1 MEKAYRRFA
10 VGLLVALG
18 ILFLLCAAVVIRIDP
33 FFHYR
38 DVDPILL
45 KMFHIYHV
53 IHNQIEYQNE

>member
-38 DVDPILL
+38 DVDPEGEDGRPSAHAGL
-45 KMFHIYHV
+45 
-53 IHNQIEYQNE
+53 